1 MRNALVSH
9 DSLYIREVQIDD
21 GRNIDQVCDT
31 LYGLLKHF
39 VRFLESFG
47 KCSSAIHDL
56 KKPVIGDYDQS
67 IDVLLDVL
75 DTNESSLHAAL
86 SLKAERLCHYADS
99 EDAHFL
105 RDPCN
110 DGSSSGSC
118 AAAHTAGNEYHIR
131 TLESLSDLIST
142 LFRCLLT
149 NLRIR
154 TGAKALR
161 QLLTDLQQSGSPAK
175 VQSLNISVDTDEFHT
190 YNIYIHHSVNSVVA
204 CTANANDYNLA
215 SR

>member
-1 MRNALVSH
+1 MRASGSV
-9 DSLYIREVQIDD
+9 
-21 GRNIDQVCDT
+21 
-31 LYGLLKHF
+31 
-39 VRFLESFG
+39 
-47 KCSSAIHDL
+47 
-56 KKPVIGDYDQS
+56 
-67 IDVLLDVL
+67 VL

-190 YNIYIHHSVNSVVA
+190 YNIYIHHSVNSVVSVVA

-215 SR
+215 SRFRIICFDFQHGWPLLILKNNNHVNNNTIEP